1 MSTPKSPV
9 PHTRRPVAPV
19 EMTDVD
25 DQFDECDV
33 DGDER
38 IDFTEFSALLD
49 RLGSEVPVRM
59 RRRRFNDI
67 DVNRDGRIDRREFFE
82 WLERA

>member
-1 MSTPKSPV
+1 MNSTKSPV
-9 PHTRRPVAPV
+9 PLARRPVTTA
-19 EMTDVD
+19 EISDID
-25 DQFDECDV
+25 DQFDACDF

-49 RLGSEVPVRM
+49 RLGSEVPM
-59 RRRRFNDI
+59 RRRRRRFDDI
-67 DVNRDGRIDRREFFE
+67 DVNRDGRIDRREFLG